1 MSVMKKNRKRA
12 MMMRKKN
19 HRNLPI
25 RMRLQLKKLS
35 RMRINRKFWMIKR
48 CKKRENQNK
57 ENKLVVKGMKLQFS
71 KRKSSL
77 RKKR

>member
-1 MSVMKKNRKRA
+1 MSAMKKNRKRA

-35 RMRINRKFWMIKR
+35 RMRINRKFWMTKR
-48 CKKRENQNK
+48 FKKRINRNK
-57 ENKLVVKGMKLQFS
+57 ENKLVVKRIKFKFL
-71 KRKSSL
+71 KRKSPL
-77 RKKR
+77 RKNR

>member
-1 MSVMKKNRKRA
+1 
-12 MMMRKKN
+12 MMMKKKN
-19 HRNLPI
+19 HWNLPI

-48 CKKRENQNK
+48 FKKRINRNK
-57 ENKLVVKGMKLQFS
+57 ENKLVVKRMKFKFL
-71 KRKSSL
+71 KRKSPL